1 MVSAKYPGESP
12 PVKSGSLR
20 RGQQNVDVGK
30 GVCYCAP
37 VCKGG
42 VGADRRGR
50 EVGRKSCFN
59 LRHLQKPVFKKEE
72 STR

>member
-1 MVSAKYPGESP
+1 MMVSVKYPGESP

-20 RGQQNVDVGK
+20 RGQQKVDVGK

-50 EVGRKSCFN
+50 EVG
-59 LRHLQKPVFKKEE
+59 KK
-72 STR
+72 